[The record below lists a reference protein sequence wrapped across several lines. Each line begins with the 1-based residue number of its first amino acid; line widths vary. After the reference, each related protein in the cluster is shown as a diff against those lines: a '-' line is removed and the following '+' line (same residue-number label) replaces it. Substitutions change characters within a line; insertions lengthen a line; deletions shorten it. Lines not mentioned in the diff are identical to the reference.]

1 MVYHTLSEDDVEYL
15 MQQPFC
21 MIASDAGVIEMGRGV
36 PHPRGYGNNARV
48 LGKYVR
54 EKKLLGLEDAIRKMT
69 SLPAQTFGFWDRG
82 LIRENFAADLVI
94 FDAQKIL
101 DQATFKNP
109 HQYAAGIR
117 SVLVNGKIVVT
128 EGKHTGARSGKILF

>member
-1 MVYHTLSEDDVEYL
+1 
-15 MQQPFC
+15 
-21 MIASDAGVIEMGRGV
+21 GGGV

-54 EKKLLGLEDAIRKMT
+54 EKKLLSIEEAIRKMT

-82 LIRENFAADLVI
+82 LLREGLAADLVI
-94 FDAQKIL
+94 FDAQSVS
-101 DQATFKNP
+101 DRATFENP

-117 SVLVNGKIVVT
+117 YVLVNGKMVVS
-128 EGKHTGARSGKILF
+128 EGKHTGARAGKILYGAGKS